1 MLGAH
6 PEASSF
12 FFNAACSHLHFV
24 CNNCQTSSGLPLQI
38 SLDLASFEVVRSCQ
52 DTLLKLLR
60 EGLVD
65 ILFCNT
71 AEAEALAEVRPTAEH
86 CRAAQAQPWCH

>member
-1 MLGAH
+1 MVQPLY
-6 PEASSF
+6 
-12 FFNAACSHLHFV
+12 LHFI
-24 CNNCQTSSGLPLQI
+24 CNTSHALNGLPVQV

-71 AEAEALAEVRPTAEH
+71 AEAEALAEVGPRQQQS
-86 CRAAQAQPWCH
+86 AA